1 MATFS
6 YTAKDMNGKT
16 IKGTFDAA
24 NRDQVVGLI
33 REKRYIPVE
42 IKEVQ
47 AKSALSKEVSFLQP
61 KVKLRDLALFCRQFA
76 TTLRS
81 GITVVD
87 SLDILRKQSSNKTL
101 QKVVDGLHEDVQ
113 KGNSLSSAFAKE
125 PKIFP
130 SILINMIE
138 TGEVSGNL
146 DDVMDKMAYH
156 FEKEFKIN
164 QKVKSAVTYP
174 IVVSIVA
181 IGVVIM
187 LLTFVVPTFV
197 NMFASFDAELPLP
210 TRILIGI
217 SDGLKNYWYIYII
230 VIVAAIFLYRRYAST
245 PQGRMK
251 VDEIKLKVP
260 IFGPLINKIAMN
272 RFASNMAV
280 MLTSGVDIIQAV
292 DIVEK
297 VVGNDFIRTRLEDVK
312 DGIRKGYG
320 LGMSME
326 QNGAFPPLVYQMVD
340 VGETSGTLDYV
351 LEKVSDFYETEVD
364 TAVSQLTTVLE
375 PVIIVVLGVIVAF
388 IIISMLLPMF
398 DLYSIIS

>member
-1 MATFS
+1 MATYS

-16 IKGTFDAA
+16 IKGTFEAA
-24 NRDQVVGLI
+24 TQDEVVGLI

-42 IKEVQ
+42 IKEERQ
-47 AKSALSKEVSFLQP
+47 KSKLSTDVTFFEK

-87 SLDILRKQSSNKTL
+87 SLDILKKQSTNKKL
-101 QKVVDGLHEDVQ
+101 QRVVEALHEDVQ

-130 SILINMIE
+130 SILVNMIE

-146 DDVMDKMAYH
+146 DEVMDKMAYH
-156 FEKEFKIN
+156 FEKEYRIN
-164 QKVKSAVTYP
+164 QKVKSAITYP

-181 IGVVIM
+181 VSVVIL

-197 NMFASFDAELPLP
+197 TMFASFDAELPGP
-210 TRILIGI
+210 TKALIAI
-217 SDGLKNYWYIYII
+217 SDSIKNFWYVYIL
-230 VIVAAIFLYRRYAST
+230 VIGAAILLYRRYVST
-245 PQGRMK
+245 KQGRLK
-251 VDEIKLKVP
+251 VDEIKLKIP
-260 IFGPLINKIAMN
+260 AFGELNNKIAMN
-272 RFASNMAV
+272 RFASNMEV
-280 MLTSGVDIIQAV
+280 MLTAGVDIIQAV

-297 VVGNDFIRTRLEDVK
+297 VVGNEYIRESLWDVK
-312 DGIRKGYG
+312 DGIRKGFG
-320 LGMSME
+320 LGASME
-326 QNGAFPPLVYQMVD
+326 NNGAFPPLVYQMVE

-351 LEKVSDFYETEVD
+351 LGKVSDFYETEVD
-364 TAVSQLTTVLE
+364 TAISQLTTILE
-375 PVIIVVLGVIVAF
+375 PIIIVVLGIIVAF